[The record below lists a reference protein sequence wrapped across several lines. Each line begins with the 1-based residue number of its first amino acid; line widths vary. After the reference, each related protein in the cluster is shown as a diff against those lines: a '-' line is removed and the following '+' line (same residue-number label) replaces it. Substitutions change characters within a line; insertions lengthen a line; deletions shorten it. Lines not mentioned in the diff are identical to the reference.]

1 MPKSMSTKQN
11 KAKRIVSGIVSVLL
25 VLSVCFCLLVS
36 VQILTDGYV
45 SFFGH
50 SFFRVATGS
59 MEPAIPVGTIIITHE
74 EFDDIEEGDIISF
87 VSQEGTTKGKVITHR
102 VMDIIFSEKGS
113 KLLQTKGDANLS
125 IDSSYVG
132 KDNYIGTVVW
142 QSSESNI
149 MKLFAVITNKF
160 GFVFLI
166 AMPILIVAAVI
177 LSSCVSR
184 MKKDVMEAMD
194 TLAAVEKKEKE
205 VHEETEEEM
214 RERIKKELLEEM
226 GQSEQFNAEP

>member
-1 MPKSMSTKQN
+1 M
-11 KAKRIVSGIVSVLL
+11 
-25 VLSVCFCLLVS
+25 
-36 VQILTDGYV
+36 
-45 SFFGH
+45 
-50 SFFRVATGS
+50 
-59 MEPAIPVGTIIITHE
+59 
-74 EFDDIEEGDIISF
+74 
-87 VSQEGTTKGKVITHR
+87 SQEGTTKGKVITHR